1 MILIVLQTIF
11 ILIVLL
17 AIVFFIYIRIK
28 FRFWALQPVFH
39 FYDLYYWIANIGIIQ
54 EELPSKNRY
63 TNFKNIKTISY
74 DILSEKNI
82 KDFIWLVQLNYLRNK
97 DNTFTPK
104 QNNILPYFQG
114 HNHKAFWS
122 FYYEPTLL
130 LDSKTNTAISDEKL
144 IAVITGRPLH
154 VTFYNNKNNKNTK
167 NNNKNN
173 NKIKGELDVYYIDY
187 LCVDKLHR
195 KKNIAPQLIQTHEY
209 NQSHLNRKICV
220 SLFKREEELTGIIP
234 LTVYKTYCF
243 NMRNWNK
250 PPDLN
255 ANIQLLNGDKQ
266 NIYYLY
272 NFINEL
278 TKQGKWELTVLPTM
292 SNLMKLVATENLF
305 IKMLVSNGDLVAT
318 YIFKKTC
325 TFIEK
330 DKEIISC
337 IASFF
342 YPNFL
347 TKDIFIQGFKVALWS
362 IIEKKSKGKDKDKE
376 NDKNK
381 FSIFSY
387 LVVEDISDNHYIIE
401 NIKIKTHPLVV
412 SPTAYFFYNFAYNPF
427 KSARILIVN

>member
-1 MILIVLQTIF
+1 MSILIVLQCIF
-11 ILIVLL
+11 ALIVILL
-17 AIVFFIYIRIK
+17 IVFFLYIRIK

-39 FYDLYYWIANIGIIQ
+39 FYNLYYWITNIGIIQ

-63 TNFKNIKTISY
+63 TNFKNIKTISC
-74 DILSEKNI
+74 DILSDQNI
-82 KDFIWLVQLNYLRNK
+82 KDFVWLIQLNYLKNK
-97 DNTFTPK
+97 ENKFAPK
-104 QNNILPYFQG
+104 QNNIVPYFNG
-114 HNHKAFWS
+114 HNHKSFWS
-122 FYYEPTLL
+122 FFTEPTLL
-130 LDSKTNTAISDEKL
+130 LDSKTNTTISNDKL

-154 VTFYNNKNNKNTK
+154 ITFYT
-167 NNNKNN
+167 

-234 LTVYKTYCF
+234 LTIYKTYCF
-243 NMRNWNK
+243 NMRNWFK
-250 PPDLN
+250 PTELQ
-255 ANIQLLNGDKQ
+255 ASIKLLNGDKQ

-278 TKQGKWELTVLPTM
+278 TKKGKWDLTVLPAM
-292 SNLMKLVATENLF
+292 SNLMELVTTGNLF
-305 IKMLVSNGDLVAT
+305 IKMLVYNGDIVAA

-337 IASFF
+337 IASF
-342 YPNFL
+342 YKSL
-347 TKDIFIQGFKVALWS
+347 TGLKKEEFIQGFKVALWS
-362 IIEKKSKGKDKDKE
+362 IIENKE
-376 NDKNK
+376 NK
-381 FSIFSY
+381 FGY
-387 LVVEDISDNHYIIE
+387 LIIEDISDNNYIIK
-401 NIKIKTHPLVV
+401 NIKIKTHPMVV

-427 KSARILIVN
+427 KSNRILMIN

>member
-1 MILIVLQTIF
+1 MQIPILIIF
-11 ILIVLL
+11 QSICALIVLL
-17 AIVFFIYIRIK
+17 IIVFFLYIRIK

-39 FYDLYYWIANIGIIQ
+39 FYDIYYWIANIGIIQ
-54 EELPSKNRY
+54 KDLPSKNRY

-74 DILSEKNI
+74 DILSEQNI
-82 KDFIWLVQLNYLRNK
+82 KDFVWLVQLNYLRNNENKFAPQK
-97 DNTFTPK
+97 DN
-104 QNNILPYFQG
+104 IMPYFKC
-114 HNHKAFWS
+114 HNHKTFWS

-130 LDSKTNTAISDEKL
+130 LDSKTNTTISNDKL

-154 VTFYNNKNNKNTK
+154 ITFFNTNKS
-167 NNNKNN
+167 

-209 NQSHLNRKICV
+209 NQSHLNRNICV

-243 NMRNWNK
+243 NMRNWFK
-250 PPDLN
+250 PQDLS
-255 ANIQLLNGDKQ
+255 AKIQLLNGDKQ

-278 TKQGKWELTVLPTM
+278 TKESKWDLTVLPM
-292 SNLMKLVATENLF
+292 ISNIIELVTTRNLF
-305 IKMLVSNGDLVAT
+305 IKMLVSEGEIIAA

-337 IASFF
+337 VASF
-342 YPNFL
+342 YKTRDPIL
-347 TKDIFIQGFKVALWS
+347 KKEEFIQGFKVALWS
-362 IIEKKSKGKDKDKE
+362 IIEEKENGKDKKKRQEKE
-376 NDKNK
+376 SGK
-381 FSIFSY
+381 FGY

-401 NIKIKTHPLVV
+401 NIKIKTHPIVV
-412 SPTAYFFYNFAYNPF
+412 SPTAYFFYNFAHSPF
-427 KSARILIVN
+427 KSNQILIIN

>member
-1 MILIVLQTIF
+1 MLIVPIIQSICA
-11 ILIVLL
+11 LIVLL
-17 AIVFFIYIRIK
+17 LIIFFIYIRIK

-82 KDFIWLVQLNYLRNK
+82 KDFVWLIQLNYLRNNDNKFAPQK
-97 DNTFTPK
+97 DN
-104 QNNILPYFQG
+104 IVPYFKG
-114 HNHKAFWS
+114 HNHKSFWS
-122 FYYEPTLL
+122 FFTEPTLL
-130 LDSKTNTAISDEKL
+130 LDNKTNTTINDEKL
-144 IAVITGRPLH
+144 IAVITGRALH
-154 VTFYNNKNNKNTK
+154 VTFYNKNES
-167 NNNKNN
+167 
-173 NKIKGELDVYYIDY
+173 NKIKGYLDVYYIDY

-209 NQSHLNRKICV
+209 NQSYLNRKICV

-250 PPDLN
+250 PIDLQ
-255 ANIQLLNGDKQ
+255 ASIQLLNGDKQ

-278 TKQGKWELTVLPTM
+278 TKKGKWELTVLPSM
-292 SNLMKLVATENLF
+292 SNLIELVTTGNMF
-305 IKMLVSNGDLVAT
+305 IKMLVYNGEIIAA

-337 IASFF
+337 IVSFF
-342 YPNFL
+342 DLRFL
-347 TKDIFIQGFKVALWS
+347 KKEEFIQGFKIALWS
-362 IIEKKSKGKDKDKE
+362 IIEKKENKE
-376 NDKNK
+376 SNR
-381 FSIFSY
+381 FGY
-387 LVVEDISDNHYIIE
+387 LIVEDISDNHYIIE
-401 NIKIKTHPLVV
+401 NIRIKTHPVAV
-412 SPTAYFFYNFAYNPF
+412 SPTAYFFYNFAHNPF
-427 KSARILIVN
+427 KSDLILMVN

>member
-1 MILIVLQTIF
+1 MLIVTIIQSICALIVL
-11 ILIVLL
+11 ILI
-17 AIVFFIYIRIK
+17 IFFIYIRIK

-82 KDFIWLVQLNYLRNK
+82 KDFVWLIQLNYLRNNENK
-97 DNTFTPK
+97 FAPQK
-104 QNNILPYFQG
+104 ENIVPYFKG
-114 HNHKAFWS
+114 HNHKSFWS
-122 FYYEPTLL
+122 FFTEPTLL
-130 LDSKTNTAISDEKL
+130 LDNNTNTTISDEKL

-154 VTFYNNKNNKNTK
+154 VSFYNKNLS
-167 NNNKNN
+167 

-250 PPDLN
+250 PIELQ
-255 ANIQLLNGDKQ
+255 ASIQLLNGDKQ

-278 TKQGKWELTVLPTM
+278 TKKDKWDLTVLPAM
-292 SNLMKLVATENLF
+292 SNLMELVISKNLF
-305 IKMLVSNGDLVAT
+305 IKMLVYNGDIVAT

-342 YPNFL
+342 DPSFL
-347 TKDIFIQGFKVALWS
+347 KKEEFIQGFKIGLWS
-362 IIEKKSKGKDKDKE
+362 IIEKKE
-376 NDKNK
+376 NNK
-381 FSIFSY
+381 FGY
-387 LVVEDISDNHYIIE
+387 LIVEDVSDNIYIIE
-401 NIKIKTHPLVV
+401 NIKIKTHPIAV
-412 SPTAYFFYNFAYNPF
+412 SPTAYFFYNFAHNPF
-427 KSARILIVN
+427 KSNQILIVN

>member
-1 MILIVLQTIF
+1 MQIPILIIF
-11 ILIVLL
+11 QSICALIVLL
-17 AIVFFIYIRIK
+17 IIVFFLYIRIK

-39 FYDLYYWIANIGIIQ
+39 FYDIYYWIANIGIIQ
-54 EELPSKNRY
+54 KDLPSKNRY

-74 DILSEKNI
+74 DILSEQNI
-82 KDFIWLVQLNYLRNK
+82 KDFVWLVQLNYLRNNENKFAPQK
-97 DNTFTPK
+97 DN
-104 QNNILPYFQG
+104 IMPYFKC
-114 HNHKAFWS
+114 HNHKTFWS

-130 LDSKTNTAISDEKL
+130 LDSKTNTTISNDKL

-154 VTFYNNKNNKNTK
+154 ITFFNTNKS
-167 NNNKNN
+167 

-209 NQSHLNRKICV
+209 NQSHLNRNICV

-243 NMRNWNK
+243 NMRNWFK
-250 PPDLN
+250 PQDLN
-255 ANIQLLNGDKQ
+255 AKIQLLNGDKQ

-278 TKQGKWELTVLPTM
+278 TKESKWDLTVLPM
-292 SNLMKLVATENLF
+292 ISNIIELVTTRNLF
-305 IKMLVSNGDLVAT
+305 IKMLVSEGEIIAA

-337 IASFF
+337 VASF
-342 YPNFL
+342 YKTRDPIL
-347 TKDIFIQGFKVALWS
+347 KKEEFIQGFKVALWS
-362 IIEKKSKGKDKDKE
+362 IIEEKENGKDKKKRQEKE
-376 NDKNK
+376 SGK
-381 FSIFSY
+381 FGY

-401 NIKIKTHPLVV
+401 NIKIKTHPIVV
-412 SPTAYFFYNFAYNPF
+412 SPTAYFFYNFAHSPF
-427 KSARILIVN
+427 KSNQILIIN

>member
-1 MILIVLQTIF
+1 
-11 ILIVLL
+11 VLL
-17 AIVFFIYIRIK
+17 TSVFFIYIRIK

-39 FYDLYYWIANIGIIQ
+39 FYDLYYWIANIGIIK

-63 TNFKNIKTISY
+63 TNFKNIKTISF
-74 DILSEKNI
+74 DILTEKNI
-82 KDFIWLVQLNYLRNK
+82 TDFVWLIQFNYLRNK
-97 DNTFTPK
+97 DNAFTPT
-104 QNNILPYFQG
+104 QNNVVPYFKG
-114 HNHKAFWS
+114 HNHKSFWS
-122 FYYEPTLL
+122 FYYEPILL
-130 LDSKTNTAISDEKL
+130 LDSKTNTTISDEKL

-154 VTFYNNKNNKNTK
+154 VTFYKNNG
-167 NNNKNN
+167 
-173 NKIKGELDVYYIDY
+173 IKGELDVYYIDY

-243 NMRNWNK
+243 NMRNWFK
-250 PPDLN
+250 PPNLL

-278 TKQGKWELTVLPTM
+278 TKDSKWDLTVLPMM
-292 SNLMKLVATENLF
+292 SNLMELVTTENLF

-318 YIFKKTC
+318 YIFKKTR

-342 YPNFL
+342 DSNSL
-347 TKDIFIQGFKVALWS
+347 TTDTFIQGFKVALWS
-362 IIEKKSKGKDKDKE
+362 IIEKKEKNREKVKVKDKDE
-376 NDKNK
+376 EVNK

-401 NIKIKTHPLVV
+401 NIKKKTHPLVV

-427 KSARILIVN
+427 KSDRILIVN

>member
-1 MILIVLQTIF
+1 MLIVTI
-11 ILIVLL
+11 IQSICAIIVLL
-17 AIVFFIYIRIK
+17 LIIFFIYIRIK

-39 FYDLYYWIANIGIIQ
+39 FYDLYYWVANIGIIQ

-74 DILSEKNI
+74 DILNEQNI
-82 KDFIWLVQLNYLRNK
+82 KDFVWLIQLNYLRNK
-97 DNTFTPK
+97 ENRFAPQK
-104 QNNILPYFQG
+104 ENIVPYFKG
-114 HNHKAFWS
+114 HNHKSFWS
-122 FYYEPTLL
+122 FFTEPTLL
-130 LDSKTNTAISDEKL
+130 LDSKTNTTISDETL

-154 VTFYNNKNNKNTK
+154 ITFYNKNIS
-167 NNNKNN
+167 

-209 NQSHLNRKICV
+209 NQSHLNRKIFV

-250 PPDLN
+250 PPGLN
-255 ANIQLLNGDKQ
+255 AKIQLLNGDKQ

-278 TKQGKWELTVLPTM
+278 TKKSKWDLTVLPAM
-292 SNLMKLVATENLF
+292 SNLMELVTSENLF
-305 IKMLVSNGDLVAT
+305 IKMLVYNGEIIAA

-342 YPNFL
+342 DPSFI
-347 TKDIFIQGFKVALWS
+347 KKEEFIQGFKIALWS
-362 IIEKKSKGKDKDKE
+362 IIENKE
-376 NDKNK
+376 NKEPNK
-381 FSIFSY
+381 FGY
-387 LVVEDISDNHYIIE
+387 LIVEDVSDNNNIIE
-401 NIKIKTHPLVV
+401 NIKIKTHPVAV
-412 SPTAYFFYNFAYNPF
+412 SPTAYFFYNFAHNPF
-427 KSARILIVN
+427 KSNRILIVN

>member
-1 MILIVLQTIF
+1 MLIVTI
-11 ILIVLL
+11 IQSICAIIVLL
-17 AIVFFIYIRIK
+17 LIIFFIYIRIK

-39 FYDLYYWIANIGIIQ
+39 FYDLYYWVANIGIIQ

-74 DILSEKNI
+74 DILNEQNI
-82 KDFIWLVQLNYLRNK
+82 KDFVWLIQLNYLRNK
-97 DNTFTPK
+97 ENKFAPQK
-104 QNNILPYFQG
+104 ENIVPYFKG
-114 HNHKAFWS
+114 HNHKSFWS
-122 FYYEPTLL
+122 FFTEPTLL
-130 LDSKTNTAISDEKL
+130 LDSKTNTTISDETL

-154 VTFYNNKNNKNTK
+154 ITFYNKNIS
-167 NNNKNN
+167 

-209 NQSHLNRKICV
+209 NQSHLNRKIFV

-250 PPDLN
+250 PPGLN
-255 ANIQLLNGDKQ
+255 AKIQLLNGDKQ

-278 TKQGKWELTVLPTM
+278 TKKSKWDLTVLPAM
-292 SNLMKLVATENLF
+292 SNLMELVTSENLF
-305 IKMLVSNGDLVAT
+305 IKMLVYNGEIIAA

-342 YPNFL
+342 DSSFI
-347 TKDIFIQGFKVALWS
+347 KKEEFIQGFKIALWS
-362 IIEKKSKGKDKDKE
+362 IIENKE
-376 NDKNK
+376 NKEPNK
-381 FSIFSY
+381 FGY
-387 LVVEDISDNHYIIE
+387 LIVEDVSDNNNIIE
-401 NIKIKTHPLVV
+401 NIKIKTHPVAV
-412 SPTAYFFYNFAYNPF
+412 SPTAYFFYNFAHNPF
-427 KSARILIVN
+427 KSNRILIVN

>member
-1 MILIVLQTIF
+1 MLIIPIIQAIC
-11 ILIVLL
+11 ISIVLL
-17 AIVFFIYIRIK
+17 TIVFFIYIRIK

-39 FYDLYYWIANIGIIQ
+39 FYDLHYWAANIGIIQ

-74 DILSEKNI
+74 DILSEQNI
-82 KDFIWLVQLNYLRNK
+82 KDFVWLIQFNYLRNK
-97 DNTFTPK
+97 DNTFTPN
-104 QNNILPYFQG
+104 QNNVIPYFKG
-114 HNHKAFWS
+114 HNHKSFWS
-122 FYYEPTLL
+122 FYYEPNLL
-130 LDSKTNTAISDEKL
+130 LDNKTNTTISDEKL

-154 VTFYNNKNNKNTK
+154 VTFYSNNKNNKN
-167 NNNKNN
+167 NNNN
-173 NKIKGELDVYYIDY
+173 KGELDVYYIDY

-209 NQSHLNRKICV
+209 NQSHLNRNICV

-243 NMRNWNK
+243 HMRNWDK
-250 PPDLN
+250 PPNLL
-255 ANIQLLNGDKQ
+255 AKLQLLNGDKQ

-278 TKQGKWELTVLPTM
+278 TKESKWELTVLPTM
-292 SNLMKLVATENLF
+292 SNLMELVATGNLF
-305 IKMLVSNGDLVAT
+305 IKMLVSDGDIVAA

-342 YPNFL
+342 DL
-347 TKDIFIQGFKVALWS
+347 ASLKKEEFIQGFKVALWS
-362 IIEKKSKGKDKDKE
+362 ILESKE
-376 NDKNK
+376 SNK

-401 NIKIKTHPLVV
+401 NLKKKTHPLIQ

-427 KSARILIVN
+427 KSNRILIVN

>member
-1 MILIVLQTIF
+1 MQIPILIILQSIF
-11 ILIVLL
+11 ALIVLL
-17 AIVFFIYIRIK
+17 LIVFFLYIRIK

-74 DILSEKNI
+74 DILSDPNI
-82 KDFIWLVQLNYLRNK
+82 KDFVWIVQLNYLRNK
-97 DNTFTPK
+97 ENKFAPD
-104 QNNILPYFQG
+104 QSNIVPYFKG
-114 HNHKAFWS
+114 HNHKSFWS
-122 FYYEPTLL
+122 FYYEPSFL
-130 LDSKTNTAISDEKL
+130 LDSKTNTTISNENL
-144 IAVITGRPLH
+144 IAVITGRPLNL
-154 VTFYNNKNNKNTK
+154 TFYKNNGKNK
-167 NNNKNN
+167 
-173 NKIKGELDVYYIDY
+173 KGEMDVYYIDY
-187 LCVDKLHR
+187 LCVEKMHR

-243 NMRNWNK
+243 NMRNWFK
-250 PPDLN
+250 PQGLR
-255 ANIQLLNGDKQ
+255 AKIQLLTGDKQ

-278 TKQGKWELTVLPTM
+278 TKKGKWDLTVLPAI
-292 SNLMKLVATENLF
+292 SNLMELVTTGNLF
-305 IKMLVSNGDLVAT
+305 VKMLISEGEIIAT

-342 YPNFL
+342 QHPAL
-347 TKDIFIQGFKVALWS
+347 SKEEFIQGFKVALWS
-362 IIEKKSKGKDKDKE
+362 IIEQKE
-376 NDKNK
+376 KEPNK
-381 FSIFSY
+381 FKY
-387 LVVEDISDNHYIIE
+387 LIVEDISDNNHIIE
-401 NIKIKTHPLVV
+401 NIKIKTHPIAV
-412 SPTAYFFYNFAYNPF
+412 SPTAYFFYNFAHNPF
-427 KSARILIVN
+427 KPNRILMIN

>member
-1 MILIVLQTIF
+1 MLIMPILQVICILIVI
-11 ILIVLL
+11 L
-17 AIVFFIYIRIK
+17 AIVFFIYVRIK

-39 FYDLYYWIANIGIIQ
+39 FYDLHYWVANIGIIQ

-74 DILSEKNI
+74 DILSEKNL
-82 KDFIWLVQLNYLRNK
+82 KDFIWLIQLNYLRNK
-97 DNTFTPK
+97 DNTFTPT
-104 QNNILPYFQG
+104 QNNVIPYFKG

-122 FYYEPTLL
+122 FYYEPNLL
-130 LDSKTNTAISDEKL
+130 LDSKTSTTISDEKL

-154 VTFYNNKNNKNTK
+154 VTFYKNNNKRDKNKNNKT
-167 NNNKNN
+167 NNNNN
-173 NKIKGELDVYYIDY
+173 NTELDVYYIDY

-209 NQSHLNRKICV
+209 NQSHLNRNICV

-243 NMRNWNK
+243 HMRNWFK
-250 PPDLN
+250 PPNLL

-266 NIYYLY
+266 NLYYLY

-278 TKQGKWELTVLPTM
+278 TKESKWELTVLPTM
-292 SNLMKLVATENLF
+292 SNLMELVATGNLF
-305 IKMLVSNGDLVAT
+305 IKMLVSDGDIVAA

-342 YPNFL
+342 EPNSL
-347 TKDIFIQGFKVALWS
+347 TKDTFIQGFKVALWS
-362 IIEKKSKGKDKDKE
+362 ILEQKE
-376 NDKNK
+376 IKEQKESNK

-401 NIKIKTHPLVV
+401 NLKKKTHPLIQ

-427 KSARILIVN
+427 KSDRLLIVN